1 MVLGRPVF
9 MDHDPVSRRLQ
20 DMDDQQLLSLA
31 EALFCA
37 DNDYDLGK
45 LPHQAS
51 TAYSRIIRG
60 Q

>member
-1 MVLGRPVF
+1 MVLGHPVF

-20 DMDDQQLLSLA
+20 DMADQQLLSLA

-45 LPHQAS
+45 LPH
-51 TAYSRIIRG
+51 
-60 Q
+60 